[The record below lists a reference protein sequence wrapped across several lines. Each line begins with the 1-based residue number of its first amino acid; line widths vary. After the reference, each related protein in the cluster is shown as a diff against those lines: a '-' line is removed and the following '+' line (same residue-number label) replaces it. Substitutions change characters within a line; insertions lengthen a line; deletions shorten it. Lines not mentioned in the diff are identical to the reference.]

1 MQFFHYRLFLSFLF
15 FLLQDLIFNGIQI
28 SMEFNTGDIK
38 GIVSIFSLS
47 IDSILSF
54 LHYLLQD
61 LIFNGNQ
68 IDFVYQRVYN
78 NFFGDCEFRSVNLM
92 RGLLSGLFAKLIYLK
107 RSTVSS

>member
-38 GIVSIFSLS
+38 GIFSIFSSS

-61 LIFNGNQ
+61 CCTSPSRRISIRR
-68 IDFVYQRVYN
+68 IDAVQ
-78 NFFGDCEFRSVNLM
+78 S
-92 RGLLSGLFAKLIYLK
+92 
-107 RSTVSS
+107 